1 MRILQLCLVAL
12 AVALATSCAT
22 KRFPEPVDRPDSQV
36 FVLGREG
43 GFQNETLELADGRFR
58 YWFSS
63 DIARAPG
70 RAYPLEGTY
79 SLTDTNL
86 VLSSGQTYSIHRL
99 TGTKTLWKPEAVE
112 RWNRQGII
120 PNYGILLPV
129 ESIKSPKP
137 SLRPLFTEEEWSRS
151 SENVRAAEKG
161 R

>member
-1 MRILQLCLVAL
+1 MKPLQLCTLAL
-12 AVALATSCAT
+12 AVVLATSCAT
-22 KRFPEPVDRPDSQV
+22 KRFPEPVDRPNSQV

-70 RAYPLEGTY
+70 PAYPLEGTY

-86 VLSSGQTYSIHRL
+86 VLSSGQTYSIRQL
-99 TGTKTLWKPEAVE
+99 NGTKTLWKPDAVE
-112 RWNRQGII
+112 KWNRQKII
-120 PNYGILLPV
+120 PNYGILVPV
-129 ESIKSPKP
+129 PSIKSEKP
-137 SLRPLFTEEEWSRS
+137 SLHTLFTDEEWARS
-151 SENVRAAEKG
+151 SGNVRAVEKI

>member
-1 MRILQLCLVAL
+1 MTPLQMCTFVL
-12 AVALATSCAT
+12 AVVLASSCAT
-22 KRFPEPVDRPDSQV
+22 KKFPEPVDQPNSQV
-36 FVLGREG
+36 FVLGHES

-70 RAYPLEGTY
+70 PAYPLEGTY
-79 SLTDTNL
+79 SLNETNL
-86 VLSSGQTYSIHRL
+86 VLSNGQAYSIRQMK
-99 TGTKTLWKPEAVE
+99 GIKTLWKPDAVD
-112 RWNRQGII
+112 RWNRQKII

-129 ESIKSPKP
+129 PSIKSTKP
-137 SLRPLFTEEEWSRS
+137 SLHPLFTDEEWARS